1 MSEED
6 YVDTGYSGEHHSNKL
21 NELTDSAIVDR
32 CRKNIIYG
40 IIKHY
45 DSKGFLTEKQ
55 RKVLCDYL
63 VFRGMDD

>member
-6 YVDTGYSGEHHSNKL
+6 YVDTGYSGECFSDKL
-21 NELTDSAIVDR
+21 NELTDSGIVDR

-45 DSKGFLTEKQ
+45 DSKGFLTKKQ
-55 RKVLCDYL
+55 RKVLCTYL
-63 VFRGMDD
+63 VFRGMND